1 MLFMN
6 PEGDKILDTF
16 DIVKVFTVIGIL
28 FLCHWFM
35 RNTSVKEVSE
45 KTSPVLLG
53 VFWAV
58 MLFLIAIAQGSGEQF
73 IYFQF

>member
-1 MLFMN
+1 MFFMN
-6 PEGDKILDTF
+6 PEGDKVLGSF
-16 DIVKVFTVIGIL
+16 DIVKVFIVIGIL

-45 KTSPVLLG
+45 KTSPILLG
-53 VFWAV
+53 VLWAV
-58 MLFLIAIAQGSGEQF
+58 MLFLITIAQGSGEQF